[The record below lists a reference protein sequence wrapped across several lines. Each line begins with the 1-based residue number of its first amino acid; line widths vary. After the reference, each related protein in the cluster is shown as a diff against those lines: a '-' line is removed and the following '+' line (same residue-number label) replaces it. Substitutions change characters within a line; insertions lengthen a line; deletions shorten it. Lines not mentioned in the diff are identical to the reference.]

1 MKKFSTKT
9 WLFCFLI
16 LVIALLVFDLYLW
29 NHTKSFLIEEI
40 RQDFRKKIAISEVL
54 LGTNSTQNLD
64 RDTLFQLAREI
75 KKLTSYRT
83 TFIDKDGWVLADS
96 DVPSTELS
104 SVENH
109 LTRPEVQQALR
120 VGYGLDRRKSAT
132 IQEKLFYYCEPLRE
146 NGRITGFI
154 RLAMFS
160 PEYGSRLKFLTGLI
174 IQSNLFFIFISLV
187 ATFFYNRMLG
197 SQLTNF
203 RKSLYAQRDE
213 PGFQKL
219 PRQSLQE
226 FDLLANEIN
235 HLGEKLHNFY
245 IDLDNR
251 LQQLL
256 AIFNSLSE
264 GVAAFDREG
273 MVIIH
278 NNKFR
283 EIMGLPLDTARKIKY
298 YDWIHFPPIIQDIEN
313 FLENNQ
319 QIKKRIKF
327 YGDRFIDYQILPLLN
342 HHSALA
348 GFLLTLADVTHLQQL
363 ETIRQDFVANVSHE
377 FKTPL
382 TSIRGYAETLLES
395 GGEKKKQREKFLK
408 KIEKQTIHLEN
419 LVTDLLQLSRIERK
433 EMEEL
438 IKMNPVPVIKK
449 LISEY
454 LPVVSERNLTLHKE
468 IPKFEKKIRIKANP
482 QILQTILTNLI
493 NNAIQYNRPGGQ
505 IWFRLSV
512 TDTALRMEVE
522 DNGIGIPADQL
533 ERIFERFYRVESA
546 RYIFP
551 EGSGLGLSIVKHSVE
566 LLSGQVGVESK
577 EEQGSLFWVEI
588 PLL

>member
-9 WLFCFLI
+9 WLFGI
-16 LVIALLVFDLYLW
+16 LVLIAALLVFDLYLW
-29 NHTKSFLIEEI
+29 NHTKSFLMEEI
-40 RQDFRKKIAISEVL
+40 RQDFRKKTSISKVL
-54 LGTNSTQNLD
+54 LGTNSLQDLD
-64 RDTLFQLAREI
+64 RDTLYHLVREI
-75 KKLTSYRT
+75 KKLTSYRA

-120 VGYGLDRRKSAT
+120 MGHGLDRRKSTT

-160 PEYGSRLKFLTGLI
+160 PEYSSRLKFLTGLI
-174 IQSNLFFIFISLV
+174 VQSNLFFIFISLL

-197 SQLTNF
+197 SQMTHF
-203 RKSLYAQRDE
+203 RKFLSAQRDE
-213 PGFQKL
+213 AGFQKL
-219 PRQSLQE
+219 PRQPFQE

-235 HLGEKLHNFY
+235 HLGEKLHNFST
-245 IDLDNR
+245 DLDSR

-264 GVAAFDREG
+264 GVAAFDRDG
-273 MVIIH
+273 MVIFH

-283 EIMGLPLDTARKIKY
+283 EILGLPLETSRKIKF
-298 YDWIHFPPIIQDIEN
+298 YDWIDFPPIIQDIEN
-313 FLENNQ
+313 FLENHQ
-319 QIKKRIKF
+319 PIKKRIKF

-342 HHSALA
+342 HRSSLA

-419 LVTDLLQLSRIERK
+419 LVIDLLQLSRIERK

-449 LISEY
+449 LLSEY
-454 LPVVSERNLTLHKE
+454 LPMVSERNLILHWE

-482 QILQTILTNLI
+482 QILQTILSNLI
-493 NNAIQYNRPGGQ
+493 NNAIQYNKPGGQ

-512 TDTALRMEVE
+512 KDTILRMEVE

-566 LLSGQVGVESK
+566 LLSGQIGVESK